1 MRHQIRLTLQAKQD
15 LRDVWRGF
23 AEFSGLKIADDRL
36 KIIQQKFK
44 QISQFPRSGRSRED
58 LLPDL
63 RSLPANEFI
72 IFYRISKTH
81 IEVVR
86 VIHGRRDIDAIFNDE
101 TN

>member
-1 MRHQIRLTLQAKQD
+1 MSYQIRLTLQAKQD
-15 LRDVWRGF
+15 LCDVWRGF

-36 KIIQQKFK
+36 KIIQQKFR
-44 QISQFPRSGRSRED
+44 QLGQFPRSGRSRED

-63 RSLPANEFI
+63 RSLPANDFI

-86 VIHGRRDIDAIFNDE
+86 VIHGRRDIDAIFSDE